1 MLPQWSHRGNEVLIA
16 SESTAPAPCMRL
28 FDIRWLVPGGRL
40 DVGLQRSG
48 GYSAEFGEDGAG
60 GRCVCAALSMDD
72 QMAVSGGTDNSVKLW
87 DVPSGRCLMA
97 LDGHNERVRGV
108 AFSSANHSVASVAD
122 DGCARVWHVRDR
134 KSVV

>member
-1 MLPQWSHRGNEVLIA
+1 MLMCITVI
-16 SESTAPAPCMRL
+16 T
-28 FDIRWLVPGGRL
+28 GGRP
-40 DVGLQRSG
+40 DRITISRKHVFAQGRTHRLQRSG

-122 DGCARVWHVRDR
+122 DGCARVWHVSPR
-134 KSVV
+134 STTM